1 MDDVY
6 EADRR
11 EHARHRPVHATP
23 DGAPA
28 QRDARTVH
36 QLTVPPPTPPRII
49 PRLDLGTPN
58 RQPAG
63 LGSSPRSSPADRSAD
78 QRRRRRH
85 GAARVLPWPPIQQI
99 GVTVSISGKAN
110 AVSTPTR
117 GRLGAAC
124 GAIFSIALFVANGNG
139 HGGYSPYRYVVGAV
153 AIVLFLPFLAYLCGL
168 FRQADSANGWLST
181 TALAAGITGI
191 ALKLLSG
198 APEIAIHRAHVA
210 DGTQLHEALQGVGG
224 AATVVSLYP
233 LALLLTVVAV

>member
-1 MDDVY
+1 
-6 EADRR
+6 
-11 EHARHRPVHATP
+11 
-23 DGAPA
+23 
-28 QRDARTVH
+28 
-36 QLTVPPPTPPRII
+36 
-49 PRLDLGTPN
+49 
-58 RQPAG
+58 
-63 LGSSPRSSPADRSAD
+63 
-78 QRRRRRH
+78 
-85 GAARVLPWPPIQQI
+85 
-99 GVTVSISGKAN
+99 VSISGKAN

-233 LALLLTVVAV
+233 LALLLTVVAVLTIRTAVLPRWLGVGAAVTAVALAINGGFPTGESVPALLLFVLWTLAASVALYRRAAAESPRLGHAYSTASV